1 MFLVTDD
8 YPSSF
13 LKEIW
18 GLVMSFLALKTD
30 VTVKSSKRPNA
41 INLLSY
47 VDWQMV
53 KILVLPSTHQCTC
66 VHIYPYYTMK

>member
-1 MFLVTDD
+1 MFLVTGD

-18 GLVMSFLALKTD
+18 GLVMSFLALKED
-30 VTVKSSKRPNA
+30 VTIKSSKGPNV

-47 VDWQMV
+47 VD
-53 KILVLPSTHQCTC
+53 
-66 VHIYPYYTMK
+66 